1 MTNFFNLLSD
11 MIRFDLLI
19 GFGWYSM
26 LYYILKLL
34 KYKSD
39 FFTEFDKKACKTIV
53 FLGVVLG
60 ITFIL
65 NLLWYYFQADATDKL
80 RLTQRLT
87 GPYSFGIW
95 LQPLFWV
102 ILTQLLRITIFQKM
116 LLYRILMSILFVLT
130 FERLVILFTSLHR
143 DYLPSSW
150 TMYTS
155 DYGITWWNFLLS
167 VLVKI
172 TEFAIVV
179 YIYNYGKQVATS
191 LIKKKS
197 KKIR

>member
-1 MTNFFNLLSD
+1 
-11 MIRFDLLI
+11 
-19 GFGWYSM
+19 M
-26 LYYILKLL
+26 LFYILKLL
-34 KYKSD
+34 RFKRD

-65 NLLWYYFQADATDKL
+65 NLFWYYFQADATEKL

-102 ILTQLLRITIFQKM
+102 ILTQLLRITFFQRM

-130 FERLVILFTSLHR
+130 FERSVILFTSFHQ

-155 DYGITWWNFLLS
+155 DYGITWWGFLFAA
-167 VLVKI
+167 LVKI

-179 YIYNYGKQVATS
+179 YGYNYGKQVTAS
-191 LIKKKS
+191 LIKRKEKKS
-197 KKIR
+197 DER